1 GTKVTMNNYFPFRS
15 YWTAALLMGAL
26 AIAPQSVSAQG
37 MRGWRETS
45 FVPTPRGEWNGSR
58 LPDGQPDV
66 SGHWSNTIGN
76 HNNLTD
82 PQGPLGADDE
92 GPPREN
98 ARRRQPK
105 PRSERAPSRVSD
117 PSDGQI
123 PSQPWARERQQ
134 EFLKYLNNPI
144 KPEYVE

>member
-1 GTKVTMNNYFPFRS
+1 MRS
-15 YWTAALLMGAL
+15 RLHILLGLLILAPVGA
-26 AIAPQSVSAQG
+26 SAQG

-45 FVPTPRGEWNGSR
+45 FVPTARGEWKGPV

-92 GPPREN
+92 APRGQNGQVLQRET
-98 ARRRQPK
+98 K
-105 PRSERAPSRVSD
+105 PRSARAPSRISD
-117 PSDGQI
+117 PPDGQI
-123 PSQPWARERQQ
+123 PLQPWALARQQ

-144 KPEYVE
+144 KP